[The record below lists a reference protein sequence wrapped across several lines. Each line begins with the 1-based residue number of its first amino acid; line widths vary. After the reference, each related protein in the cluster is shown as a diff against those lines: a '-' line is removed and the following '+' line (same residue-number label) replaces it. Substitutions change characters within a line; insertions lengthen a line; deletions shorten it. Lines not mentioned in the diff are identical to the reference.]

1 MNNIEREILD
11 NQRVILHALSIFLTP
26 KCKGSLL
33 DKLGETR
40 CNIDLIDRMHITEK
54 LLQEESDE

>member
-1 MNNIEREILD
+1 MTDVEKEILN
-11 NQRVILHALSIFLTP
+11 NQIVILHALSIFLTP

-40 CNIDLIDRMHITEK
+40 CNIDLIDRIHVTGK
-54 LLQEESDE
+54 LLKEESDE